1 MGFNKSTSVC
11 GFKATPGSANVFAYT
26 VAKDEPHKINAP
38 FNLERFSDGRLIDEH
53 GAAAVAH

>member
-1 MGFNKSTSVC
+1 MFAHTI
-11 GFKATPGSANVFAYT
+11 AN
-26 VAKDEPHKINAP
+26 DEPHKINAA